1 MILRMLQREI
11 TPRIVSRLHKRK
23 AIVLLGPRQVGKTTL
38 VKQIAAE
45 EDLDYLYLNADDVE
59 VPALLAQRSATA
71 LRSVIGSHKL
81 VIIDEAQRIAEI
93 GLKLKL
99 IVDTYPEIQLIVT
112 GSSSLD
118 LSRGISESLTGRK
131 FEFFLYPISF
141 AEYYHNVGHVAAI
154 GNLERRLLYGS
165 YPEVINQAGD
175 EREYLLLLVNSYL
188 YKDLLELKE
197 LRRTELLIK
206 ILQSLAFQVGSEVSY
221 NEVANNVGADRLT
234 VERYIDLLEKAFVI
248 FRLPAFSR
256 NLRNE
261 IKKGRKIYFWDNGV
275 RNALISN
282 FNPLDIR
289 QDKGALWENF
299 LVSERAKYN
308 QYNRNYANTYF
319 WRTHRQQ
326 EIDYLEDRD
335 GQLRAFE
342 FTYNP
347 KKKKNLPTSFTEAY
361 PNSTASVINSD
372 NFLPF
377 VGISDE

>member
-1 MILRMLQREI
+1 MFIRDVA
-11 TPRIVSRLHKRK
+11 THVVSRLDRQKV
-23 AIVLLGPRQVGKTTL
+23 IVLLGPRQVGKTTL
-38 VKQIAAE
+38 VRRIAAE
-45 EDLDYLYLNADDVE
+45 QELPFLYLNADDVE
-59 VPALLAQRSATA
+59 VPELLAKRSAAA
-71 LRSVIGSHKL
+71 LRSVIGNHQL
-81 VIIDEAQRIAEI
+81 IIIDEAQRVAEI

-99 IVDTYPEIQLIVT
+99 LVDTYPEIQLIVT

-118 LSRGISESLTGRK
+118 LSRGVNESLTGRK

-141 AEYYHNVGHVAAI
+141 AEYYRSVGHIAAM

-188 YKDLLELKE
+188 YKDLLDLKE
-197 LRRTELLIK
+197 LRRTELLVK

-234 VERYIDLLEKAFVI
+234 VERYIDLLEKAFVV

-282 FNPLDIR
+282 FSPLSLR
-289 QDKGALWENF
+289 ADKGALWENF
-299 LVSERAKYN
+299 LVSERAKHN
-308 QYNRNYANTYF
+308 QYSRNYANAYF

-347 KKKKNLPTSFTEAY
+347 KKKKKLPHTFTEAY
-361 PNSTASVINSD
+361 PNSTAAVINSD

-377 VGISDE
+377 VGIADE